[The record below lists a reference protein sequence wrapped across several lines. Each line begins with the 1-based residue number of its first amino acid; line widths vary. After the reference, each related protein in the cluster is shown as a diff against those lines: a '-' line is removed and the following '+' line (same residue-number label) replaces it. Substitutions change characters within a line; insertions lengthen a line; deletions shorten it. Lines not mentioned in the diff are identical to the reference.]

1 MEETPK
7 PAQDFHSSVDTSR
20 PFHSVKE
27 AVAIFGERILVG
39 EIYSAA
45 PSPANYA
52 NNISYNAT
60 TTTTNTPNNNSP
72 VVVSPQ
78 EIIDNTT
85 SPSANNLDRTYSSDQ
100 IIDALKKVEAELE
113 ETKAELKLLK
123 EKEQETE
130 VAVAS
135 LNAELHKNMS
145 KLAEAEAAKAA
156 KAAAG
161 VESSRG
167 TSSYGD
173 KQEERIR
180 RELVRRMEKN
190 PTLAQILS
198 LGEKDVLYSH
208 GRKRERKMVKKKKPI
223 VPLIGDFF
231 SSKK

>member
-1 MEETPK
+1 MEETSK

-52 NNISYNAT
+52 NNIFHNATT

-113 ETKAELKLLK
+113 ETKK
-123 EKEQETE
+123 E
-130 VAVAS
+130 
-135 LNAELHKNMS
+135 
-145 KLAEAEAAKAA
+145 
-156 KAAAG
+156 G
-161 VESSRG
+161 
-167 TSSYGD
+167 
-173 KQEERIR
+173 
-180 RELVRRMEKN
+180 
-190 PTLAQILS
+190 
-198 LGEKDVLYSH
+198 
-208 GRKRERKMVKKKKPI
+208 
-223 VPLIGDFF
+223 
-231 SSKK
+231 